1 MESYQKLKDIHFDI
15 NNYDD
20 DIWFCEQENI
30 SYCAFSDEPIQDP
43 VIIISEYT
51 LAHYKYY
58 VSVCCLRNLKKF
70 YECLGTQPLKIIFR
84 NNINDDIVRHF
95 GLNKISD
102 LNLDRKYYIQTNEL
116 YLDTNEIYMNN
127 NENGY
132 MKSNEQEDSESDESD
147 SGESEENDN
156 EFSDNEFSDNELE
169 ELKEIKLQ

>member
-1 MESYQKLKDIHFDI
+1 MESYQKLKDIHFDPS
-15 NNYDD
+15 NYDD
-20 DIWFCEQENI
+20 DIWFCEQEDI
-30 SYCAFSDEPIQDP
+30 SYCAFSDEPIRDP

-58 VSVCCLRNLKKF
+58 VSICCLRNLKKF

-84 NNINDDIVRHF
+84 NTINDDIVRHF

-132 MKSNEQEDSESDESD
+132 MRQSDESEDSQSEDSDLSDNDLSESD
-147 SGESEENDN
+147 NDL
-156 EFSDNEFSDNELE
+156 SDNELD
-169 ELKEIKLQ
+169 ELKEIKL

>member
-1 MESYQKLKDIHFDI
+1 MESYHKLKDIHFDPS
-15 NNYDD
+15 NYDD
-20 DIWFCEQENI
+20 DIWFCEQEDI
-30 SYCAFSDEPIQDP
+30 SYCAFSEEPIQDP

-58 VSVCCLRNLKKF
+58 VSICCLRNLKKF

-84 NNINDDIVRHF
+84 NTINDDIVRHF

-132 MKSNEQEDSESDESD
+132 IRQSDESESEDSDLSDSDLSDNDLSESD
-147 SGESEENDN
+147 NDL
-156 EFSDNEFSDNELE
+156 SDNELD
-169 ELKEIKLQ
+169 ELKEIKL